1 MCYHNVIFSCL
12 VALKSTRVKRIYTL
26 YGRAIVGFLG
36 SLDCKASA
44 YNVGD
49 PDSIPGLGRSP
60 GEGNG
65 NPFQYFCTENSM
77 DREVWGATVHGDHKE
92 SERNEQLTLSPGYNH
107 VDFRKT

>member
-1 MCYHNVIFSCL
+1 MSKLRFGKTTIYPNLHIWEGIPGGSGSKESVFS
-12 VALKSTRVKRIYTL
+12 A
-26 YGRAIVGFLG
+26 
-36 SLDCKASA
+36 
-44 YNVGD
+44 GD
-49 PDSIPGLGRSP
+49 LCSIPGLGRSL